1 MVDAMTCVPATL
13 RCPAGRW
20 PVLLLAGVLA
30 CLGASAG
37 QAEQPGDGLVGH
49 RALYDVTMVSA
60 ESASGVV
67 DASGMVLYRFA
78 DTCNGWTV
86 ENHTVVR
93 LGLTG
98 GDETL
103 SDWAYTSWEAKDGAS
118 FRFRVR
124 DQQDEEILEELR
136 GSAAMGSNASGGT
149 VRFARPHGVEMAL
162 PPGTLFPT
170 AHLLSLL
177 RQGQDGIKTGSA
189 TIFDGADLDNP
200 YRVSAV
206 VGPAPEAA
214 RRRLAELSGLDDLP
228 VWSVRLAFFPLADP
242 EGATPDFEVGI
253 HYREDGIGNSI
264 VQDFGDIVLKL
275 ELKHLEIY
283 SPPDC

>member
-1 MVDAMTCVPATL
+1 MVGAMIRAYATFRFL
-13 RCPAGRW
+13 ADRW
-20 PVLLLAGVLA
+20 MVLLIAGLFVCVA
-30 CLGASAG
+30 AG
-37 QAEQPGDGLVGH
+37 PGRAEPGSDGLVGH
-49 RALYDVTMVSA
+49 RAIYDVTLVSA
-60 ESASGVV
+60 EAASGVA
-67 DASGMVLYRFA
+67 DASGAVLYRFA

-103 SDWAYTSWEAKDGAS
+103 SDWAYTSWESKDGAS

-136 GSAAMGSNASGGT
+136 GSVAMGSNASGGT
-149 VRFARPHGVEMAL
+149 VRFARPEGVEMTLA
-162 PPGTLFPT
+162 PGTLFPT
-170 AHLLSLL
+170 AHLLTLL
-177 RQGQDGIKTGSA
+177 RQARAGIKTGSE

-206 VGPAPEAA
+206 IGPAPAA
-214 RRRLAELSGLDDLP
+214 VRRHLTEMSGLGDLP
-228 VWSVRLAFFPLADP
+228 VWSVRLAFFPLDDP
-242 EGATPDFEVGI
+242 KAATPAFEVGI

-275 ELKHLEIY
+275 ELKSLEIFP
-283 SPPDC
+283 PPDC